1 MLKKTILILEC
12 SRIFSLPMSILSW
25 LVVFTY
31 SIIDSGNVFYGLLAL
46 IGISFAH
53 LGTNL
58 LDDYFDYKSL
68 IKQVDFDKTEYLKNS
83 QKTKCRYL
91 INGLMKE
98 SQLFF
103 MSGLYF
109 AVAFLIGLFLYL
121 KCGNGVLNFATAGA
135 IVAMLYPFVSR
146 ICLSEVA
153 VALAYGP
160 ILFGGVY
167 YVMCGTIANDIF
179 ILSIPTML
187 MTVVLLYIH
196 TVMDYDYDMAEGKK
210 TIANCFDSQLDSL
223 VLLKVLL
230 ILAYIAPILLCMFDI
245 ADWQVF
251 FVYITIPMARD
262 LYKSMTEFA
271 CDETSVPE
279 KKWYHF
285 PMENLATFRER
296 GEDAFMIRMFQSRN
310 LMIYFSVLMT
320 LGIILSL
327 AI

>member
-25 LVVFTY
+25 LVIFTY
-31 SIIDSGNVFYGLLAL
+31 SAIDLGNVFYGILAL
-46 IGISFAH
+46 IGISFTH

-91 INGLMKE
+91 INGVMKE
-98 SQLFF
+98 TQLFTL
-103 MSGLYF
+103 SGLYF
-109 AVAFLIGLFLYL
+109 AIAIIIGLFLYL
-121 KCGNGVLNFATAGA
+121 KCGKVVFNFACYGA
-135 IVAMLYPFVSR
+135 IIAILYPFISK

-153 VALAYGP
+153 VALTYGP

-167 YVMCGTIANDIF
+167 YVMCGAIASDVF

-196 TVMDYDYDMAEGKK
+196 TVMDYDYDLAEGKK
-210 TIANCFDSQLDSL
+210 TIANRFDSQLDSL
-223 VLLKVLL
+223 VLLKVFL
-230 ILAYIAPILLCMFDI
+230 ILAYISPIFLCIFDI
-245 ADWQVF
+245 VDWQIF
-251 FVYITIPMARD
+251 AVYLTIPMAVD
-262 LYKSMTEFA
+262 LYKSMCDYS
-271 CDETSVPE
+271 CDEKSVPE

-285 PMENLATFRER
+285 PMENIDDFRKRE
-296 GEDAFMIRMFQSRN
+296 EDSFMIRMFQSRN
-310 LMIYFSVLMT
+310 LMIYFSILMII
-320 LGIILSL
+320 GILLSL